1 MTEKTENLVLEML
14 RQMRTD
20 AARLE
25 NEFKA
30 LRSEIRDGFNSVVHD

>member
-20 AARLE
+20 ATRLE